1 MKHTFLNG
9 CSIVLTA
16 LSYLLGGFDSALKCL
31 IIVIIIDYLTGIIC
45 AIYNNTLNSKTG
57 LKGILKKF
65 CYLLIVTVAVVID
78 EITGET
84 GIIRNLVIF
93 FFVANDGISILE
105 NVGKMGINYPEKLK
119 QVLEQLNEK

>member
-1 MKHTFLNG
+1 MKYTVLNIS
-9 CSIVLTA
+9 SIVLTS

-31 IIVIIIDYLTGIIC
+31 IIVIIIDYLTGIIS

-78 EITGET
+78 GITGET

-105 NVGKMGINYPEKLK
+105 NVGKMGIKYPEKLK
-119 QVLEQLNEK
+119 EILEQLNEK

>member
-1 MKHTFLNG
+1 MKHTVLNG

-31 IIVIIIDYLTGIIC
+31 IIVIIIDYLTGIISS
-45 AIYNNTLNSKTG
+45 IYNNTLNSKTG

-78 EITGET
+78 GITGET
-84 GIIRNLVIF
+84 GVIRNLVIF

-105 NVGKMGINYPEKLK
+105 NVGKMGIKYPEKLK
-119 QVLEQLNEK
+119 EILEQLNEK

>member
-1 MKHTFLNG
+1 MKHTVLNG